1 MKNKK
6 KIVLEA
12 VKSYGFALG
21 FASERLKDYKEIV
34 LEAVK

>member
-6 KIVLEA
+6 KNVLEA

-21 FASERLKDYKEIV
+21 FASERLKNKKKIV
-34 LEAVK
+34 L